1 MLRRPLGASVTL
13 SEATAPVKLP
23 TWYCPMPGLRHIVR
37 VPTLEEWYP
46 KGNSTRTGVRAS
58 QSPTYPV
65 HPMPRSNAKLQ

>member
-23 TWYCPMPGLRHIVR
+23 TWYCPTAGLRPVVR
-37 VPTLEEWYP
+37 TPTSEEWYP
-46 KGNSTRTGVRAS
+46 NSDSSKTGVLVS

-65 HPMPRSNAKLQ
+65 HPMPKSNAKLQ